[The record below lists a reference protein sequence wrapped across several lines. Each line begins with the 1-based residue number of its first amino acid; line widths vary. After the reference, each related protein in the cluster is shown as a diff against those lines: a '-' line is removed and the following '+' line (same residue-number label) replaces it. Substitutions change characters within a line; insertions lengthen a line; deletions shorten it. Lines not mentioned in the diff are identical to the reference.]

1 MKVTV
6 HTVALQE
13 PVMNITTNTIF
24 ITFNKTTMEIK
35 VDGRLLVSTLC
46 ERFKE
51 EFGGTLRVLNICFLY

>member
-1 MKVTV
+1 
-6 HTVALQE
+6 
-13 PVMNITTNTIF
+13 MNITTNTIF